1 MEHQN
6 YQYPS
11 RFMRGRPEKNFLS
24 FWDDYINFPEKY
36 IDSKYFTFNVDIQD
50 NEDQYIIEAEMAGL
64 NKEDISIEAEY
75 GQILLSAKRKSSVHG
90 EENFYIQNERNFGH
104 FQRIFYLKDLDEK
117 NVTAEYKDGL
127 LTIKAKK
134 SVRKSDLSNKISIK

>member
-11 RFMRGRPEKNFLS
+11 RYMRGRPEKNFLS

-36 IDSKYFTFNVDIQD
+36 IDSKYFTFNVDIQEHD
-50 NEDQYIIEAEMAGL
+50 DQYIIEAEMAGL

-75 GQILLSAKRKSSVHG
+75 GQIILSANRKTVQN
-90 EENFYIQNERNFGH
+90 EDNYYLKNERNFGH

-117 NVTAEYKDGL
+117 NITAEYKDGL

-134 SVRKSDLSNKISIK
+134 STKKSDTTNKISIK